1 MHRGWIPYPAFLLAA
16 QGMGSDCDAQATVT
30 VTAWSA
36 QLVLL

>member
-1 MHRGWIPYPAFLLAA
+1 MPGA
-16 QGMGSDCDAQATVT
+16 MGGDTGHDGYRCGNQATVT

>member
-1 MHRGWIPYPAFLLAA
+1 MPGAMGEGTGHDGDRRGN
-16 QGMGSDCDAQATVT
+16 QATVT